1 MDFFE
6 RTLFVRSLRVDE
18 RSAFLVLTA
27 DLLATFQWRVS
38 SGKIFVFESLGSE
51 LFERLTEA

>member
-1 MDFFE
+1 M
-6 RTLFVRSLRVDE
+6 RSLRVDE
-18 RSAFLVLTA
+18 GSAFLVLTA

-38 SGKIFVFESLGSE
+38 SSKIFVLESLGSE